1 MIFLKTKMYNPISL
15 EFFDQL
21 EVAIQRKIPS
31 TIIYIKDEEKKE
43 IKALV
48 IELKLKNH
56 KEYLV
61 LKTKEEIA
69 LESILSFN
77 GKVYKKI

>member
-1 MIFLKTKMYNPISL
+1 MYNPISV

-31 TIIYIKDEEKKE
+31 TISYLSNNE
-43 IKALV
+43 IKEVKSVVQTLIV
-48 IELKLKNH
+48 IDY

-61 LKTKEEIA
+61 LKTKEQIA
-69 LESILSFN
+69 LENILSFN
-77 GKVYKKI
+77 GKIHKKIK

>member
-1 MIFLKTKMYNPISL
+1 MYNPISL

-31 TIIYIKDEEKKE
+31 TIIYINDNKKE
-43 IKALV
+43 EIKGV
-48 IELKLKNH
+48 VTTLKLKNH

-69 LESILSFN
+69 LENVLSFN